1 MTEPAVDLRDAGLE
15 LGGRTIWDA
24 VDITIDP
31 GEFVAILGP
40 NGAGKTTLL
49 QVILGLIELSRGS
62 ATVLGAAPGR
72 RNRSIGYL
80 PQRRSFDATTRIRG
94 VDVVRLG
101 LDGSRFGFPVPP
113 VGRFGAAERRARA
126 RVDEVIALV
135 GAEAYATRPIGRL
148 SGGEQQRLLIAQAL
162 ARRPEMLILD
172 EPLDSLDLASQ
183 SQVAALVQRICRV
196 DDVAVLLV
204 AHDANPLLGY
214 LDRIVYIAGGRAV
227 SGPPEAVI
235 DGPTLSALYGVP
247 IEVLRTTDGR
257 PVVVGQPEAPHHHG
271 GRHEH

>member
-1 MTEPAVDLRDAGLE
+1 MIEPAVDLRDAGLE

-49 QVILGLIELSRGS
+49 QVILGLLDLSRGS

-72 RNRSIGYL
+72 RNQGIGYL
-80 PQRRSFDATTRIRG
+80 PQRRSFDATSRIRG

-101 LDGSRFGFPVPP
+101 LDGCRFGFPLPP
-113 VGRFGAAERRARA
+113 VGRFGAAERQARS
-126 RVDEVIALV
+126 RVDEVIELV

-162 ARRPEMLILD
+162 ARRPKMLILD
-172 EPLDSLDLASQ
+172 EPLDSLDLANQ

-257 PVVVGQPEAPHHHG
+257 LVVVGQPEAPHHHG